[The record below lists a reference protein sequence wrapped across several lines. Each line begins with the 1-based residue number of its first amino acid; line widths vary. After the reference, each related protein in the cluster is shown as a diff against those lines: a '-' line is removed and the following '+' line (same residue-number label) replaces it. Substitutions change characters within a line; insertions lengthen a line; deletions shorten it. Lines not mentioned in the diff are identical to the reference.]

1 MKDDPKSLLQMIKY
15 HWLYAVVFVVV
26 ASAGATYMTV
36 KALIIDVLQD
46 HARRQAQEIADLRAA
61 QPSRAGAPRGPARF
75 VEEQHIIRTYEWQW
89 AGENWYGRLTLANQ
103 NGKNVVSSLRIGEL
117 RKKYSGAGG
126 MFHIGPRLVELVEG
140 SFELQADH
148 RLKLDLTVD
157 KTVIGHHPCSPDDHG
172 LSRSQA
178 MFRGQGGRL
187 RLRGQDALFGR
198 HDSH

>member
-1 MKDDPKSLLQMIKY
+1 
-15 HWLYAVVFVVV
+15 
-26 ASAGATYMTV
+26 MTV

-75 VEEQHIIRTYEWQW
+75 VEEQHIIRAYEWQW
-89 AGENWYGRLTLANQ
+89 AGESWYGRLTLANQ

-140 SFELQADH
+140 SFELGADH

-157 KTVIGHHPCSPDDHG
+157 KTVIGSNIPARQKIAGSLDPRLCF
-172 LSRSQA
+172 A
-178 MFRGQGGRL
+178 GRVDYSDFAAKTTHSGDMIL
-187 RLRGQDALFGR
+187 IDYL
-198 HDSH
+198 